1 MYLLIIIGLTIA
13 SFSYIGRISS
23 PAFDRLPIRE
33 WRAGDLAANFLR
45 GLSACTKENP
55 ALDYYAS
62 SRTRQ
67 RQD

>member
-1 MYLLIIIGLTIA
+1 MYLLIIIGATIA
-13 SFSYIGRISS
+13 LFSYIGRMSS
-23 PAFDRLPIRE
+23 PAFDRMPIRE

-45 GLSACTKENP
+45 LSACTRENP

-67 RQD
+67 RQV